1 MNELD
6 SWNRKW
12 RTLWCWTHIYVHFK
26 RAQIHARNLSEEA
39 RYAYWNEQHSHFAEL
54 IWRNIS
60 ELRGWWVKVGQFLST
75 RSDLLPREYIS
86 YLSKLQDMMPSS
98 EWSVMEKILESEL
111 NDDWR
116 VFFKNINTSP
126 MASASIAQVHEA
138 LLKDGTKVV
147 LKIQHPNVEETLN
160 QDMKNLTQLSWAFG
174 IIEKGFDFYPILQ
187 EWQKSASKELDF
199 NNELR
204 HQQKAYEMFIN
215 SGIDIKIPKVYPNY
229 SRKRVLTMEY
239 INGFKITDKNK
250 LKELGVNLK
259 ELLETLCDSFAY
271 QIHIE
276 GFFHGD
282 PHPGNVFVVY
292 NEIKKKY
299 EPALL
304 DWGLVKVF
312 ERNIQR
318 AFSKM
323 VYCVSTLNLMG
334 LMESFE
340 EMGFKFKD
348 NKNPIDPEIY
358 MDALRIAFRDSEVNQ
373 HEQESIRESGYA
385 AYKTATELPNFNR
398 KSIEEI
404 NPLEEWPKDILL
416 FIRVSSL
423 IHGICI
429 ELNENIPFLKI
440 LAKRAEEHLYSE
452 SFGNALNIINNY
464 NRNII
469 SGDDIIPN
477 SITKTKYNRKIDNY
491 VSRLIREDRVL
502 GIQLSVIKD
511 GRVLSNIS
519 KGKMGALDYRDISS
533 DSLFNGFFINIGIL
547 VVAILLCV
555 DRGYIKLDDPICHYW
570 DGFVRYGKRNITLR
584 HILTHR
590 SGIHSF
596 FSEDFSLSTLF
607 SYEKVIKIIE
617 DSTPEYSID
626 SKTIYNP
633 FLLGWILSELI
644 SLVTN
649 QPTADFIK
657 NNLFIPFDLQE
668 DMMIYLPE
676 KKKCNIHDSSD
687 WHSYKEKEGNTEEK
701 VESKKSVIFELLS
714 PKKKGRFSFFS
725 PQRLNTIIGFGGEND
740 NFEDEHS
747 NIGDESPKSDEE
759 SKKKDTKNK
768 DSTEYLNYNEIIN
781 RIAEVSRKIE
791 FSSISH
797 EMILKKF
804 ESATNYIKS
813 KSGGNNSEYEKNPK
827 KQRKYAMI
835 NSEKNKRLTTFQLFK
850 LKPYILDPLIY
861 NSKKVLNMWIPP
873 TNGKYNSLSLS
884 KFYYYLGNSRII
896 SKNLINETFKTIV
909 CDHTLEGLI
918 LTSGGSRRWS
928 LGFQILECEYNPVK
942 IDFYYNINNSHKK
955 NNTDLP
961 TEGNIYLGIG
971 HSDIGGNSS
980 FTFPELNLSFSILT
994 NDYIKGSYVSRIL
1007 TNYILESF
1015 GLLLKNYVPIR
1026 L

>member
-39 RYAYWNEQHSHFAEL
+39 RYAYWNEKHSHFAEL
-54 IWRNIS
+54 IWKNIS

-98 EWSVMEKILESEL
+98 EWLIVEKILESEL
-111 NDDWR
+111 NNDWR
-116 VFFKNINTSP
+116 VFFEKINTSP

-147 LKIQHPNVEETLN
+147 VKIQHPNVEETLN

-174 IIEKGFDFYPILQ
+174 IIEKGLDFYPILQ

-199 NNELR
+199 NNELKY
-204 HQQKAYEMFIN
+204 QQKAYEMFIN
-215 SGIDIKIPKVYPNY
+215 SGIDIKIPKVYPEY
-229 SRKRVLTMEY
+229 SRQKVLTMEY
-239 INGFKITDKNK
+239 IDGFKITDKAK
-250 LKELGVNLK
+250 LEESGVNLK

-292 NEIKKKY
+292 NKAKNKY

-312 ERNIQR
+312 EKNVQR

-348 NKNPIDPEIY
+348 NKNTIDPEMY
-358 MDALRIAFRDSEVNQ
+358 MDALRIAFRDSEINQ
-373 HEQESIRESGYA
+373 SEQESIRESGYA
-385 AYKTATELPNFNR
+385 AYKTATELPHFNK
-398 KSIEEI
+398 KSIQEI
-404 NPLEEWPKDILL
+404 NPLEEWPKDIIL

-429 ELNENIPFLKI
+429 ELNESIPFLKI
-440 LAKRAEEHLYSE
+440 LAKRAQENLYCE
-452 SFGNALNIINNY
+452 SFKTAINVIKNFDKNTSSCDYIVKNSNI
-464 NRNII
+464 R
-469 SGDDIIPN
+469 
-477 SITKTKYNRKIDNY
+477 TKYNIKMNNY
-491 VSRLIREDRVL
+491 VSRLIKEDGVL
-502 GIQLSVIKD
+502 GIQMSVVKN
-511 GRVLSNIS
+511 GKLLSNIS
-519 KGKMGALDYRDISS
+519 KGKMGVLDCRDISS

-555 DRGYIKLDDPICHYW
+555 DKGYIELDDPICHYW
-570 DGFVRYGKRNITLR
+570 DGFVRYGKRNVTLR
-584 HILTHR
+584 HVLTHR

-617 DSTPEYSID
+617 DSTPEYPLN

-644 SLVTN
+644 SLVSN
-649 QPTADFIK
+649 QPTPDFI
-657 NNLFIPFDLQE
+657 NDNLFIPFDLQK
-668 DMMIYLPE
+668 DMMIYIP
-676 KKKCNIHDSSD
+676 
-687 WHSYKEKEGNTEEK
+687 KENNGNNNNNSGVDYRNKDIEANSGK
-701 VESKKSVIFELLS
+701 IESKKSIIFDFLS
-714 PKKKGRFSFFS
+714 PNKKSQFSFFS
-725 PQRLNTIIGFGGEND
+725 PQRFNTIIGLDRENY
-740 NFEDEHS
+740 FEKVEHS
-747 NIGDESPKSDEE
+747 NNKSRIKSDEDHE
-759 SKKKDTKNK
+759 KKKNKSDISNRLTK
-768 DSTEYLNYNEIIN
+768 
-781 RIAEVSRKIE
+781 VSRKIE

-797 EMILKKF
+797 EMVLKKF
-804 ESATNYIKS
+804 ESATNYMKSNNECNEEHGKLSKRQIKCS
-813 KSGGNNSEYEKNPK
+813 V
-827 KQRKYAMI
+827 I
-835 NSEKNKRLTTFQLFK
+835 NREKNKRLTTFQLFK
-850 LKPYILDPLIY
+850 LKPYVFDPLIY
-861 NSKKVLNMWIPP
+861 NSKKVLSMWIPP
-873 TNGKYNSLSLS
+873 TNGKYNSSSLS
-884 KFYYYLGNSRII
+884 KFYYYIGSGRII
-896 SKNLINETFKTIV
+896 SKNLINEILKTV
-909 CDHTLEGLI
+909 FCDHTLEGLI

-928 LGFQILECEYNPVK
+928 LGFQVLECEYNPAKVDLYYRKNKVNSPIEGK
-942 IDFYYNINNSHKK
+942 IYF
-955 NNTDLP
+955 
-961 TEGNIYLGIG
+961 GIG
-971 HSDIGGNSS
+971 HSDIGGNLS
-980 FTFPELNLSFSILT
+980 FTFPELDLSFSILS
-994 NDYIKGSYVSRIL
+994 NDYIKGSYVSKIL

-1015 GLLLKNYVPIR
+1015 GLVMKNYVPIR